1 MQQYLLATGIKN
13 DEQAVYLAT
22 NLLRGDAATWWRHH
36 FKKITDDEDELPNWK
51 QFERLL
57 SKKFKPINATKVAR
71 DTLARLRQTS
81 SVKAYN
87 AAFTSTILEIPNIS
101 EEEMVDRYVRG
112 LKEKVRVEVE
122 LREPTD
128 LEEAIRITDRF
139 DTITF
144 AYTPRTSFYPTKQP
158 EPRQTFVKPLGPA
171 PMEIDMIT
179 LRFKKLTDEER
190 EKLRRAGACFACR
203 QPGHMSSQCPRRTNQ
218 TLRHVEEVR
227 MRIKKVTPDAKIPQT
242 QTKGA
247 IGLDLHAN
255 QEVVI
260 PTKQRVVI
268 PTGIAAEIP
277 RGHYLRVAPR
287 SGLSKKG
294 LDIGAGV
301 IDPDYRGEIKA
312 LVINNSANDVTIEK
326 HDRIAQAILERA
338 TVPIIEETEELGK
351 TERGKGGFGSTNEI
365 HDMNNDMLTFEG
377 IINKHSAKVLIDS
390 GSSGNFVRE
399 KFAKLSQI
407 PLQPKSSPY
416 QVKLADKTTLD
427 VNQAAPCV
435 ELQIQNH
442 TDTLDLDVL
451 PLEGNDVILGK
462 PWLRKHNPHIDWRQ
476 NRITLGDTSIQKN
489 VISSNNL
496 ANLNIAQISA
506 IQVNKAVKQGEIA
519 FLLMIKDEEHAKELL
534 TSDEKIQN
542 LLKEYQ
548 DIFPDDLPGL
558 PPYRSV
564 DHGIEL
570 VDGAEPPHR
579 SIYALSQEELQIL
592 KKTLQELLDLGFIQP
607 SKSPYGAPIL
617 FVKKK
622 DGSLRMCVD
631 YRALNKLTIKNRYP
645 LPRIDEIFDRVQ
657 GAKVFS
663 KLDLRSGYH
672 QIRIQDKDVQKTAF
686 RTRYGHYEFTVM
698 PFGLTNVPATFQRLV
713 NDIFRPL
720 LDDCVVVYLDDILIY
735 SPDLESHHQ
744 HLQQVFHIL
753 RCEKLYCKMSKCE
766 FLKSSVEYLGHVIS
780 DKGIQV
786 DHRKIENIQQWP
798 APRNLHELCSFLGLT
813 NYYRRFIDRYA
824 KQITALNRLLRK
836 DQEYIWTDDCDQAM
850 KFLQERMSNAP
861 ILIPADPTKPFEVTT
876 DASDFAVGAVLSQ
889 DGKPVAFESRQMSPA
904 EKNYA
909 VHEKELLAIVHAL
922 KVWRHYLE
930 GQEFTVV
937 TDHQSL
943 RYLQT
948 QDKLNRRQ
956 ARWVELLQAY
966 HFKILYKPG
975 KTNVVADALS
985 RRPDLATIQLLPDPE
1000 WTKTM
1005 QEGYAA
1011 DAELD
1016 KYVHRPN
1023 GLHYHEQQIYVPNHA
1038 SLRQDILYDHHDSPC
1053 AGHLGQART
1062 LELVRRQFYW
1072 PTLVKDA
1079 KEYVNSC
1086 EECER
1091 NKPSHQKAAGM
1102 LQPLPIPD
1110 KK

>member
-1 MQQYLLATGIKN
+1 M
-13 DEQAVYLAT
+13 
-22 NLLRGDAATWWRHH
+22 
-36 FKKITDDEDELPNWK
+36 KI
-51 QFERLL
+51 R
-57 SKKFKPINATKVAR
+57 
-71 DTLARLRQTS
+71 
-81 SVKAYN
+81 
-87 AAFTSTILEIPNIS
+87 
-101 EEEMVDRYVRG
+101 
-112 LKEKVRVEVE
+112 
-122 LREPTD
+122 
-128 LEEAIRITDRF
+128 
-139 DTITF
+139 
-144 AYTPRTSFYPTKQP
+144 
-158 EPRQTFVKPLGPA
+158 
-171 PMEIDMIT
+171 
-179 LRFKKLTDEER
+179 KL
-190 EKLRRAGACFACR
+190 
-203 QPGHMSSQCPRRTNQ
+203 
-218 TLRHVEEVR
+218 
-227 MRIKKVTPDAKIPQT
+227 TPDAKIPRPQT
-242 QTKGA
+242 NGA

-255 QEVVI
+255 QKVVI
-260 PTKQRVVI
+260 PTNTREVV
-268 PTGIAAEIP
+268 PTGIAAEVP
-277 RGHYLRVAPR
+277 GGHYLRIAPR

-312 LVINNSANDVTIEK
+312 LVINNSANDITIEK
-326 HDRIAQAILERA
+326 HDRIAQVILEKA

-390 GSSGNFVRE
+390 SSSGNFVRE
-399 KFAKLSQI
+399 KFTKLSQI
-407 PLQPKSSPY
+407 PLQPKPSPY

-427 VNQAAPCV
+427 VNQAAPRV

-476 NRITLGDTSIQKN
+476 NRITLKDTSIQKN
-489 VISSNNL
+489 VTSSNNL
-496 ANLNIAQISA
+496 ANLDIAQISA
-506 IQVNKAVKQGEIA
+506 IQVNKVVKQGEIA

-534 TSDEKIQN
+534 TSYEKIQN

-592 KKTLQELLDLGFIQP
+592 KKTLQELLDQGFIRP

-663 KLDLRSGYH
+663 KIDLCSGYH
-672 QIRIQDKDVQKTAF
+672 QIRIQDQDIPKTAF

-698 PFGLTNVPATFQRLV
+698 PFGLTNAPATFQRLV
-713 NDIFRPL
+713 NDVFRPL
-720 LDDCVVVYLDDILIY
+720 LDECVVVYIDDILIY
-735 SPDLESHHQ
+735 SPDLESHRR
-744 HLQQVFHIL
+744 HLQQVFDIL
-753 RCEKLYCKMSKCE
+753 RREKLYCKRSKCD

-780 DKGIQV
+780 DQGIQV
-786 DHRKIENIQQWP
+786 DPKKIESIRVWP
-798 APRNLHELCSFLGLT
+798 TPRNLSELHSFLGLT
-813 NYYRRFIDRYA
+813 NYYRRFINEYA
-824 KQITALNRLLRK
+824 KKTGPLNQLLRK
-836 DQEYIWTDDCDQAM
+836 DQEFRWTKDCDVAM
-850 KFLQERMSNAP
+850 KFLQEKLCQAP
-861 ILIPADPTKPFEVTT
+861 ILVPADPTKPFEVTT
-876 DASDFAVGAVLSQ
+876 DASDFAIGAVLSQ
-889 DGKPVAFESRQMSPA
+889 EGKPVAFESRQMSPA

-909 VHEKELLAIVHAL
+909 IHEKELLAIVHAL

-930 GQEFTVV
+930 GQEFNVI

-966 HFKILYKPG
+966 HFNILYKPG

-985 RRPDLATIQLLPDPE
+985 RRPDLMNIQLLPDPRWME
-1000 WTKTM
+1000 TM
-1005 QEGYAA
+1005 KEGYTA
-1011 DAELD
+1011 DPEISR
-1016 KYVHRPN
+1016 YESRPT
-1023 GLHYHEQQIYVPNHA
+1023 GLHYHEHRIYVPDYA
-1038 SLRQDILYDHHDSPC
+1038 TLRQDILHDHHDSPC

-1062 LELVRRQFYW
+1062 LELVRRQFF
-1072 PTLVKDA
+1072 
-1079 KEYVNSC
+1079 
-1086 EECER
+1086 
-1091 NKPSHQKAAGM
+1091 
-1102 LQPLPIPD
+1102 
-1110 KK
+1110 